1 MVLSGNDIYQV
12 QFLLPIQG
20 NLKTLEL
27 VQQILD
33 KANIS
38 EEDRGNEIE
47 REIVFSDEEIIFLRN
62 MIMILDESQ
71 KLSFSCLSLIK
82 KILNYKE

>member
-1 MVLSGNDIYQV
+1 MVLTGNDIYQV

-20 NLKTLEL
+20 NLKTLES

-33 KANIS
+33 KANIN
-38 EEDRGNEIE
+38 EEDRGSEIE